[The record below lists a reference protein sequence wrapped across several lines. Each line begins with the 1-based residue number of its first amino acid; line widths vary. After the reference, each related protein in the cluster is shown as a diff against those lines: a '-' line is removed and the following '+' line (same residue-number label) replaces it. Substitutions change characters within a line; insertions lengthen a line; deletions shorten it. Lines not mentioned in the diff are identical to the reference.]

1 ELVLRQGLR
10 TVLSVP
16 LLREEEAIG
25 ALAVRRA
32 EVQPFTE
39 KQIELA
45 ETFADQAVIAIENV
59 RLFEAEQQ
67 RRREL
72 SEALEQQTAASEVLG
87 VISRSPTDVQPTF
100 EAIAGS
106 ARRLCDAANAMVFRF
121 DGELIHLAAYDSLE
135 REQLAAVRSV
145 FPIRPGRAPELR
157 QTAARSA
164 HPRSLRVAGAAD
176 GNLGGAA
183 RHFQLAWRAA
193 ADIRVDAGERHA
205 TVR

>member
-1 ELVLRQGLR
+1 L
-10 TVLSVP
+10 
-16 LLREEEAIG
+16 
-25 ALAVRRA
+25 
-32 EVQPFTE
+32 
-39 KQIELA
+39 KM
-45 ETFADQAVIAIENV
+45 FADQAVIAIENV

-135 REQLAAVRSV
+135 PEQLAAVRSV
-145 FPIRPGRAPELR
+145 FPIRPGRESVTARAILTRALVHVGDRREDPEVQYSVLSANFPTTLSVPLLR
-157 QTAARSA
+157 
-164 HPRSLRVAGAAD
+164 D
-176 GNLGGAA
+176 GVPL
-183 RHFQLAWRAA
+183 
-193 ADIRVDAGERHA
+193 
-205 TVR
+205 